1 MIGYSSTTSI
11 IFIAFGVLYGAGF
24 LIAAWILVR
33 KLLERH
39 KTTNSNVVEGAP
51 NPTGLIATPAVVAAA
66 PPNQPSTKK
75 DPSAKDTPEA
85 SIPIDLGVDSPVDGG
100 GF

>member
-1 MIGYSSTTSI
+1 MSGYSSITSG

-33 KLLERH
+33 KLLERQ
-39 KTTNSNVVEGAP
+39 KQIDENVVEGAP
-51 NPTGLIATPAVVAAA
+51 HPTGLIATPVVVGAAS
-66 PPNQPSTKK
+66 PDKPSTNKDPSTKEVGE
-75 DPSAKDTPEA
+75 S
-85 SIPIDLGVDSPVDGG
+85 SSPIDLGVDSPSDGG